1 MNCSIRA
8 KVGFALLAVL
18 CFAASASAQ
27 DPARVA
33 PRIYKVR
40 LNNPWI
46 RVLEF
51 SGNAGEKARLH
62 AHPDYVVYV
71 LSDSRIRF
79 ADAKGTSTEA
89 DMKAGEAM
97 WRGAERHSSEV
108 LTDNSHGLLFEL
120 KGPKRAARARPARS
134 DDPVTVDPGHYKV
147 LLDNERV
154 RVIEFR
160 AAAGEKSPMH
170 SHPNYVTYN
179 FSGGRTTFTY
189 PRGKPFVATS
199 KAGDVL
205 WHKAETHAGQV
216 GDTES
221 HVLIVELK

>member
-1 MNCSIRA
+1 MKCSIRTKA
-8 KVGFALLAVL
+8 GFALLAVL

-27 DPARVA
+27 DPVRVA

-40 LNNPWI
+40 LNNPWV

-51 SGNAGEKARLH
+51 TGKAGDKARLH

-71 LSDSRIRF
+71 LSGGRIRF
-79 ADAKGTSTEA
+79 ADAKGTPTEA
-89 DMKAGEAM
+89 DMQAGEAT

-108 LTDNSHGLLFEL
+108 LTDTQGLLFEL

-134 DDPVTVDPGHYKV
+134 DDPVTVDPDHYRV

-154 RVIEFR
+154 RVIDYH

-179 FSGGRTTFTY
+179 FGGGTTTFTY
-189 PRGKPFVATS
+189 PRGKPFVAKS

-216 GDTES
+216 GDTEA